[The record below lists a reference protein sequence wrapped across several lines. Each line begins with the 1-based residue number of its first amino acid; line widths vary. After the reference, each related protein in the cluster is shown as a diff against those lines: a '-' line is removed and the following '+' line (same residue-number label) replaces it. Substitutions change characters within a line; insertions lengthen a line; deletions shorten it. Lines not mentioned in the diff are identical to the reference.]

1 MQIVRRSGVSVFIV
15 HARKAIL
22 QGLTPKENREIPPL
36 RYDWV
41 HRLKLER
48 PDLVISITG
57 GLRELDD
64 VRTQLAHV
72 DGVMIGRAAYHEPYR
87 LHEYAVALEGEPP
100 RTREALL
107 RAWFPYVESQLARGV
122 ALKHLT
128 RHILGLF
135 HAQPGGRAFR
145 QVLSEGAPKA
155 GAGLELLERALAATR
170 SHEAAA

>member
-1 MQIVRRSGVSVFIV
+1 
-15 HARKAIL
+15 
-22 QGLTPKENREIPPL
+22 
-36 RYDWV
+36 
-41 HRLKLER
+41 
-48 PDLVISITG
+48 
-57 GLRELDD
+57 
-64 VRTQLAHV
+64 HV

-100 RTREALL
+100 RTRESLL

-155 GAGLELLERALAATR
+155 GAGLELLERALAVTR